1 MVYINEAHAA
11 DVWNIGES
19 AGAINNKHTTIQDR
33 IGCANKLIEEFKIDI
48 PIYCDNMDDCF
59 ESMFAAWPI
68 RYFVIK
74 NCKISLISNPE
85 NSEVDICELFDF
97 LRKQ

>member
-1 MVYINEAHAA
+1 MIYIDEAHAA

-19 AGAINNKHTTIQDR
+19 AGAINNKHKTIQDR
-33 IGCANKLIEEFKIDI
+33 IECANHLIEEFKIDF
-48 PIYCDNMDDCF
+48 PVYCDNMNNDF

-74 NCKISLISNPE
+74 DGLITLISTPE
-85 NSEVDICELFDF
+85 DSEIDICKLFDF
-97 LRKQ
+97 LNK